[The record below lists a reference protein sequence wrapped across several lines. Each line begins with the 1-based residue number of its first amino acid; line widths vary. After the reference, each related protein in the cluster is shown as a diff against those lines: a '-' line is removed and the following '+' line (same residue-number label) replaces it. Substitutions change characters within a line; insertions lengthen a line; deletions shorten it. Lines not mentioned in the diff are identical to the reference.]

1 MSEKIQLLNPNP
13 SKKGAV
19 IDRRKYETVK
29 ETILDITEER
39 GDILF
44 TELMD
49 EVVSRQKESF
59 EGSSSWYCTAVK
71 LDLEARR
78 IIERIDSKSP
88 QIVKMAEAK

>member
-1 MSEKIQLLNPNP
+1 MSEKIQLLNPYP
-13 SKKGAV
+13 SKKGAD

-29 ETILDITEER
+29 GTILDIIEER

-59 EGSSSWYCTAVK
+59 EGSPSWYCTAVK

-88 QIVKMAEAK
+88 QKVKMAETK